1 MSKTSAVMATIIGIL
16 VMIAIVIGGWQL
28 GWWLKSETVN
38 RNAVILQDSYG
49 RQNALVEQ
57 ILDDVREVE
66 AGNLPPQQV
75 IAITSQICDSA
86 AKLTGSIQLP
96 QSAASFVAREC

>member
-1 MSKTSAVMATIIGIL
+1 MSKSGIFMSVVGGL
-16 VMIAIVIGGWQL
+16 VLLVLLVIGGWQL
-28 GWWLKSETVN
+28 GWWLKDETVN
-38 RNAVILQDSYG
+38 RNAQILQDSYG

-57 ILDDVREVE
+57 ILDDVREAE

-86 AKLTGSIQLP
+86 AKLTGTIELP
-96 QSAASFVAREC
+96 MSAQAFVAREC

>member
-1 MSKTSAVMATIIGIL
+1 MSKTGIVL
-16 VMIAIVIGGWQL
+16 STLGGLLLIVLLAIGGWQL
-28 GWWLKSETVN
+28 GWWLKDETVN
-38 RNAVILQDSYG
+38 RNAEILQDSFG

-66 AGNLPPQQV
+66 AGNVPPNQV

-86 AKLTGSIQLP
+86 AKLTGTIQLP

>member
-1 MSKTSAVMATIIGIL
+1 MATIIGIL

>member
-1 MSKTSAVMATIIGIL
+1 MSKTSIVLSSIIG
-16 VMIAIVIGGWQL
+16 VMLLGIIVVGGWQL

-57 ILDDVREVE
+57 VLDDVREVE

-96 QSAASFVAREC
+96 PSAASFVARAC

>member
-1 MSKTSAVMATIIGIL
+1 MSKTNIILTSIIGFLLCIG
-16 VMIAIVIGGWQL
+16 IIIGGWQL

-57 ILDDVREVE
+57 VLDDIREVE

-75 IAITSQICDSA
+75 IAITAQICDST

-96 QSAASFVAREC
+96 QSAVAFTARNC